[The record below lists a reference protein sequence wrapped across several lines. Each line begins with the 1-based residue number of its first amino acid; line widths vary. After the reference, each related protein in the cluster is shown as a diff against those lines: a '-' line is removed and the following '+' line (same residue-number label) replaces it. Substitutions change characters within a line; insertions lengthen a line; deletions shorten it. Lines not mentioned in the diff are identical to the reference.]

1 MLSHEQ
7 ELRVYRRDSLARA
20 DAPAVAGRSA
30 SDAVRVLVVDDDG
43 LVRDALATVLREHG
57 YFVGALASPE
67 EALAAVRIGH
77 YDLIF
82 LDVFFPAASALDYLG
97 GFARAAPHTPIILL
111 SGCADTDVVRR
122 ALAAGAADYVTKPWG
137 SHELPI
143 IVERN
148 LARRDALLHA
158 TLAHRHQLQ
167 VSYESVLDAL
177 LTALDTRNTET
188 EGHSERV
195 TAYTMVLADVMG
207 VPSEELYHIERG
219 ALLHDIGKIGV
230 PDRVLLKPGPLDEEE
245 WAEMRKHPVVGY
257 GMCRR
262 IDFLAGAAMIVLHH
276 HERWD
281 GKGYPEG
288 IKGSDIHPGARMFS
302 VVDAYDA
309 MTTDRPYRQAF
320 TDAQA
325 RAEIARCSGTQF
337 DPDVVAAF
345 LSIPAARLVE
355 LREQLAR

>member
-1 MLSHEQ
+1 M
-7 ELRVYRRDSLARA
+7 YRRDSLARA
-20 DAPAVAGRSA
+20 DAPAVACRPG
-30 SDAVRVLVVDDDG
+30 SDSVRVLVVDDDA
-43 LVRDALATVLREHG
+43 LVREALATVLREHG
-57 YFVGALASPE
+57 YIVEALACPE
-67 EALAAVRIGH
+67 EALAAVRASH
-77 YDLIF
+77 FDLLF
-82 LDVFFPAASALDYLG
+82 LDVFFPTTTALDHLS
-97 GFARAAPHTPIILL
+97 GFSSAAPHTPIILI

-122 ALAAGAADYVTKPWG
+122 ALAAGASDYVTKPWG

-158 TLAHRHQLQ
+158 TLTHRHQLQ
-167 VSYESVLDAL
+167 ISYESVLDAL

-188 EGHSERV
+188 GGHSERV
-195 TAYTMVLADVMG
+195 TAYTMVLADRMG
-207 VPSEELYHIERG
+207 VRGEDLYHIERG

-230 PDRVLLKPGPLDEEE
+230 PDRVLLKPGPLTDEE
-245 WAEMRKHPVVGY
+245 WAEIRKHPVVGY

-262 IDFLAGAAMIVLHH
+262 IDFLAGAALIVLHH

-281 GKGYPEG
+281 GNGYPEG
-288 IKGSDIHPGARMFS
+288 LRGDEIHPGARMFS

-309 MTTDRPYRQAF
+309 MTTDRPFRQAWS
-320 TDAQA
+320 DAEA

-345 LSIPAARLVE
+345 LNIPAARLLE
-355 LREQLAR
+355 IRAQLTR